1 MSGIF
6 NRASAVVAAA
16 LALGAC
22 ALNPNETLFEALEA
36 PVAQP
41 ATHQSSPLPAATP
54 DPVSDPNV
62 STPLVQENSRSAS
75 RSAPAV
81 TSGENLLSYEQQQA
95 TRSSLEALARSRAG
109 TGTGTSGATS
119 TAEILKRLGETHGD
133 AAITEIEGRR
143 APAQ

>member
-16 LALGAC
+16 LLLGAC

-36 PVAQP
+36 PAAQP
-41 ATHQSSPLPAATP
+41 TILKSSSLPAATP

-62 STPLVQENSRSAS
+62 STPLVQENSQPVTAT
-75 RSAPAV
+75 APAGA
-81 TSGENLLSYEQQQA
+81 SGNDLLSYEQQEA

-109 TGTGTSGATS
+109 LQLRGSPS
-119 TAEILKRLGETHGD
+119 TAEFLKRLGETHGD
-133 AAITEIEGRR
+133 AAITEIEGGD

>member
-1 MSGIF
+1 MSGNF
-6 NRASAVVAAA
+6 NRASAVAAA
-16 LALGAC
+16 AFLLGAC
-22 ALNPNETLFEALEA
+22 ALNPNETLFEALDA
-36 PVAQP
+36 PIAQP
-41 ATHQSSPLPAATP
+41 ASQQSSALPAATP

-75 RSAPAV
+75 GPAPAV
-81 TSGENLLSYEQQQA
+81 ASGENLLSYEQQEA

-109 TGTGTSGATS
+109 TGTEGSSS

-133 AAITEIEGRR
+133 AAITEIEGGG